1 MQRRKSVEWRDLN
14 SKFSFHSF
22 ALYIKGK
29 QQPKRAATPA
39 EVVGSNPTQS
49 ISSCSGNTGTGSR
62 LFKKF
67 SPHDLRC
74 ICMTLSLFFISSNL
88 KTMVEVSNSQME
100 AFHPSIPTLQN
111 G

>member
-22 ALYIKGK
+22 ALYIKGR

-39 EVVGSNPTQS
+39 EVVGSNPTRS

-74 ICMTLSLFFISSNL
+74 ICMTISLFL
-88 KTMVEVSNSQME
+88 Y
-100 AFHPSIPTLQN
+100 
-111 G
+111 

>member
-1 MQRRKSVEWRDLN
+1 MTKVYKVE
-14 SKFSFHSF
+14 FE
-22 ALYIKGK
+22 
-29 QQPKRAATPA
+29 AATNLIICTAVYFLSDIA
-39 EVVGSNPTQS
+39 EVVGSTPTQS

-67 SPHDLRC
+67 SPPDLRC